1 MNQKLVND
9 LLKGDRR
16 AAARLITLV
25 ENHHPDAME
34 IIREIFPHTGRAHI
48 LGITGPPGSG
58 KSTLVNSLAVEFA
71 ERGRKIGILAVDPS
85 SPFTGGALLGDRIRM
100 GDLLNKKGVF
110 IRSMGTR
117 GSLGGLSTATFDAI
131 KILDAMG
138 KDLIIVETVGAGQA
152 EVDIV
157 GAAHTTIVVTV
168 PGLGDDIQAIKAGI
182 MEIGDLFVVNKADR
196 IGADRR
202 VMEIR
207 AMLELSNHQEKG
219 GWRPPVLKTVARE
232 GEGVSELADGIE
244 RHFSYLKENNL
255 IEEFEKKRVRGEI
268 EDILKAQL
276 LRRALSK
283 LSDEDYRA
291 IIERV
296 VRREIDPYSA
306 AGEIAGE

>member
-1 MNQKLVND
+1 MNQKLVES

-25 ENHHPDAME
+25 ENHHPESME
-34 IIREIFPHTGRAHI
+34 IIREIFPHTGKAHI

-58 KSTLVNSLAVEFA
+58 KSTLVNSLSVEFA

-100 GDLLNKKGVF
+100 GDLLNRKGVF

-207 AMLELSNHQEKG
+207 AMLELSNHREKG
-219 GWRPPVLKTVARE
+219 GWVPPVLKTVARE
-232 GEGVSELADGIE
+232 GEGVEALADGIE

-255 IEEFEKKRVRGEI
+255 IEEFERQRVRGEI
-268 EDILKAQL
+268 EDILKAHL
-276 LRRALSK
+276 LRHALSR
-283 LSDEDYRA
+283 LSDEDYEA
-291 IIERV
+291 LILRV

-306 AGEIAGE
+306 AGEIAGV